1 MQKIKLLTPT
11 KEHKGTSDFYCANQ
25 SVTMTES
32 ACCTS
37 SVKENPQWVTGT
49 IATSVDTIM
58 KISTDL
64 TRCDYWGM
72 IKSRVSGFR
81 MHYTVPP
88 GLYAVG
94 EPKKDSDIFVT
105 ANYKISFDVLRR
117 ELKDLNAWIL
127 VLDTKGINVWCAAGK
142 GTFGTDELV
151 NRITKTKLVTFV
163 NHRRIILPQLAAVG
177 VSAGE
182 VKKKTSF
189 LVNFGPVRAADIF
202 DYICAGYK
210 KTREMST
217 IRFSMFDRLVL
228 TPMEINP
235 IMKRF
240 PWFAAAILI
249 LFGLQPAGILFKQA
263 WSGGLP
269 FLVFGLVSII
279 AGAILTPVLLPIV
292 PFRSFAVKGWIVG
305 ILSLIAVMPFLG
317 VSLKNSILLLAAV
330 WLFFP
335 ALSSYIALQFT
346 GSSTFTGMSGVKKEL
361 KIGMPIYIGTAG
373 LSLILLIL
381 FKVKEW
387 GGI

>member
-11 KEHKGTSDFYCANQ
+11 KEHKGTSDFCCTNQ

-117 ELKDLNAWIL
+117 ELKDLNAWML

-151 NRITKTKLVTFV
+151 KRITETKLVTFV

-182 VKKKTSF
+182 VKKKTGF
-189 LVNFGPVRAADIF
+189 LVYFGTLRAADIF
-202 DYICAGYK
+202 DYICATK
-210 KTREMST
+210 K
-217 IRFSMFDRLVL
+217 
-228 TPMEINP
+228 PG
-235 IMKRF
+235 K
-240 PWFAAAILI
+240 
-249 LFGLQPAGILFKQA
+249 
-263 WSGGLP
+263 
-269 FLVFGLVSII
+269 
-279 AGAILTPVLLPIV
+279 
-292 PFRSFAVKGWIVG
+292 
-305 ILSLIAVMPFLG
+305 
-317 VSLKNSILLLAAV
+317 
-330 WLFFP
+330 
-335 ALSSYIALQFT
+335 
-346 GSSTFTGMSGVKKEL
+346 
-361 KIGMPIYIGTAG
+361 
-373 LSLILLIL
+373 
-381 FKVKEW
+381 
-387 GGI
+387 